1 MYSVLNMYLT
11 YQKTLVH
18 TFFCLF
24 LKFSKAFSVSLIAMI
39 EKLESLDNEGGRGAS
54 VLSMNKL

>member
-18 TFFCLF
+18 TFFYLF
-24 LKFSKAFSVSLIAMI
+24 LKFSKASSVSLIAMI
-39 EKLESLDNEGGRGAS
+39 EKLESLDNEGGRG
-54 VLSMNKL
+54 LLYYP